1 MQFVHAP
8 FYALFM
14 VGPSAVLIEIAMKR
28 RASRRSISPPNHPV
42 ATVQ

>member
-1 MQFVHAP
+1 LVNAP

-28 RASRRSISPPNHPV
+28 RHQRRPSASEALAS
-42 ATVQ
+42 